1 MAPEILS
8 KQSYGKA
15 VDLWSFGIV
24 LFALLGGYFPFDNE
38 SNDLQVLKA
47 TILKGEFHFNQEIWS
62 NITIEAKDLIKTL
75 LTVDPMK
82 RITAEQALNHS
93 WMKIEEAILEE
104 KELNDSLEALRN
116 FKTSFKGVANAMI
129 CAKRWLKKTKQ
140 RKSALLS
147 LPVSPTSTTFIS
159 SPEIATQRQSS
170 FFSSESGDSNTC
182 NSLSVTANLNEPAA
196 VRGKVS
202 AVNKFRGVVFT
213 VIFIERM
220 KRAAEEKKK
229 ASDNQ
234 LFSSVCH
241 SSSTEASF
249 HMKVYNFIYCYFL
262 CFLSRFLA
270 RKQSQ

>member
-62 NITIEAKDLIKTL
+62 NITIEAKDLIKKL

-82 RITAEQALNHS
+82 RITAEQALYHS

-116 FKTSFKGVANAMI
+116 FKTSFKGAANAMI

-140 RKSALLS
+140 RKSVLLS
-147 LPVSPTSTTFIS
+147 LSVSPTSTTSIS
-159 SPEIATQRQSS
+159 SPEIATHRQSS
-170 FFSSESGDSNTC
+170 FFSCESGDSNTC
-182 NSLSVTANLNEPAA
+182 NSLSVTANVNEPAA
-196 VRGKVS
+196 VRGKIS
-202 AVNKFRGVVFT
+202 AVNKFRCVVFT

-262 CFLSRFLA
+262 CFLSQFLA